1 MADLTEVELR
11 KYEARLL
18 ARREQLRAE
27 LHQALL
33 DTRREEYAD
42 VAGQVYDSGDASI
55 AEMLI
60 GIDLSGREREL
71 DDLREVEAALER
83 LRQDQF
89 GICVE
94 CRSPIETGRLE
105 SYPEARRCMLCQ
117 TRREARQRGGKD
129 ATPSL

>member
-1 MADLTEVELR
+1 MADLTEAELR
-11 KYEARLL
+11 QFEARLL
-18 ARREQLRAE
+18 ARREKLRTE

-60 GIDLSGREREL
+60 GIDLYGREREL
-71 DDLREVEAALER
+71 DEMRVVEAALER
-83 LRQDQF
+83 LREDQF
-89 GICVE
+89 GYCVD
-94 CRSPIETGRLE
+94 CRSPIEKGRLD
-105 SYPEARRCMLCQ
+105 SYPETPRCITCQ
-117 TRREARQRGGKD
+117 TRREAIQRGGKD

>member
-1 MADLTEVELR
+1 MADLTEAELR
-11 KYEARLL
+11 RFEARLL

-33 DTRREEYAD
+33 DTRREEYVD

-71 DDLREVEAALER
+71 DDLRVVEAALER
-83 LRQDQF
+83 VRRDQF
-89 GICVE
+89 GFCID
-94 CRSPIETGRLE
+94 CRSPIEKSRLD
-105 SYPEARRCMLCQ
+105 SYPEAPRCFTCQ
-117 TRREARQRGGKD
+117 TRREAIQRGGKD